1 MRNPVKCVL
10 SILYGHVLHGA
21 RHAIL
26 PHDMS
31 STTLFLEPD
40 KASALLAEARLG
52 DREAFASLVM
62 PYAPRLYRRALR
74 LTGNPSDAEDARQEA
89 LMKAF
94 TRLDQFSGNQNEF
107 QNDLNAWVTRITT
120 NASIDLL
127 RQRRDSKHVP
137 LETSDPESREN
148 FAEQVPARGENPEE
162 GYARREMRSLLT
174 RAITQL
180 PSDLRQ
186 VCLLRDVL
194 QYSTQEVAERLG
206 ISSVAV
212 RLRLFRAHRR
222 LHDELRVMLRRNHRK
237 TASCVS
243 AVRPA
248 PRPAVKKFV
257 PLSAMPECA
266 CGD

>member
-1 MRNPVKCVL
+1 MA
-10 SILYGHVLHGA
+10 YGRIPRGA
-21 RHAIL
+21 WHATL
-26 PHDMS
+26 PPDMS
-31 STTLFLEPD
+31 CTTLRLESSEP
-40 KASALLAEARLG
+40 STLLAEARLG
-52 DREAFASLVM
+52 NREAFATLVL
-62 PYAPRLYRRALR
+62 PYAPHLYRRALR
-74 LTGNPSDAEDARQEA
+74 LTGNPADAEDAQQEA

-94 TRLDQFSGNQNEF
+94 TRIEQFSGNQNEF

-137 LETSDPESREN
+137 LENSDPEAGEN
-148 FAEQVPARGENPEE
+148 FAEHLSAHGETPEE
-162 GYARREMRSLLT
+162 NYARHEMRSLLA

-186 VCLLRDVL
+186 TCLLRDVL

-222 LHDELRVMLRRNHRK
+222 LHDELRAVLRRNHRN
-237 TASCVS
+237 TASRAS
-243 AVRPA
+243 ASKSV
-248 PRPAVKKFV
+248 PRPTVKKFL
-257 PLSAMPECA
+257 PLRAMPECA

>member
-1 MRNPVKCVL
+1 
-10 SILYGHVLHGA
+10 
-21 RHAIL
+21 
-26 PHDMS
+26 
-31 STTLFLEPD
+31 
-40 KASALLAEARLG
+40 
-52 DREAFASLVM
+52 
-62 PYAPRLYRRALR
+62 
-74 LTGNPSDAEDARQEA
+74 
-89 LMKAF
+89 MKALK
-94 TRLDQFSGNQNEF
+94 RIDQFSGKQHEF

-137 LETSDPESREN
+137 LEYSDSEAGEN
-148 FAEQVPARGENPEE
+148 FAEHLPARGATPEE
-162 GYARREMRSLLT
+162 SYARREMRSLLA

-194 QYSTQEVAERLG
+194 QYSTQEVADRLG

-222 LHDELRVMLRRNHRK
+222 LHDELRVVLRRNHRK
-237 TASCVS
+237 TALRPS
-243 AVRPA
+243 ASRPA
-248 PRPAVKKFV
+248 PRPAIKKFL
-257 PLSAMPECA
+257 PLAAMSECA

>member
-1 MRNPVKCVL
+1 
-10 SILYGHVLHGA
+10 
-21 RHAIL
+21 
-26 PHDMS
+26 MS
-31 STTLFLEPD
+31 CTTLCLETTDP
-40 KASALLAEARLG
+40 SALLAEARLG
-52 DREAFASLVM
+52 NREAFAALVL

-74 LTGNPSDAEDARQEA
+74 LTGNPADAEDAQQDA
-89 LMKAF
+89 LMKAL
-94 TRLDQFSGNQNEF
+94 TRIDQFSGKQHEF
-107 QNDLNAWVTRITT
+107 QNDLNAWVARITT

-137 LETSDPESREN
+137 LENSDSEAGEN
-148 FAEQVPARGENPEE
+148 FAGHLAARGATPEE
-162 GYARREMRSLLT
+162 GYARREMRSLLA

-194 QYSTQEVAERLG
+194 QYSTQEVADRLG

-222 LHDELRVMLRRNHRK
+222 LHEELRTVLRRNNRK
-237 TASCVS
+237 TSSRASAS
-243 AVRPA
+243 KPA
-248 PRPAVKKFV
+248 PRRAVRKFL
-257 PLSAMPECA
+257 PLPTMPECV

>member
-1 MRNPVKCVL
+1 MACGYRL
-10 SILYGHVLHGA
+10 GGFW
-21 RHAIL
+21 HATL
-26 PHDMS
+26 PRDMS
-31 STTLFLEPD
+31 CTTLCLETIDP
-40 KASALLAEARLG
+40 SALLAEARLG
-52 DREAFASLVM
+52 NREAFATLVL

-74 LTGNPSDAEDARQEA
+74 LTGNPADAEDARQDA
-89 LMKAF
+89 LMKAL
-94 TRLDQFSGNQNEF
+94 TRIDQFSGKQREF
-107 QNDLNAWVTRITT
+107 HNDLNAWVTRIAS

-137 LETSDPESREN
+137 LENSDFEAGEN
-148 FAEQVPARGENPEE
+148 FAGHLSAHGATPEE
-162 GYARREMRSLLT
+162 SYARREMRSLLA

-194 QYSTQEVAERLG
+194 QYSTQEVADRLG

-222 LHDELRVMLRRNHRK
+222 LHDELRAVLRRNHRK
-237 TASCVS
+237 TPSRAPASK
-243 AVRPA
+243 PA
-248 PRPAVKKFV
+248 PSPTLKKLL
-257 PLSAMPECA
+257 PLSAVPNCA

>member
-1 MRNPVKCVL
+1 
-10 SILYGHVLHGA
+10 
-21 RHAIL
+21 
-26 PHDMS
+26 MS
-31 STTLFLEPD
+31 LQSREAST
-40 KASALLAEARLG
+40 LLAEARQG
-52 DREAFASLVM
+52 NREAFASLVL

-74 LTGNPSDAEDARQEA
+74 LTGNPADAEDAQQDA

-94 TRLDQFSGNQNEF
+94 TRIDQFSGSQNEF
-107 QNDLNAWVTRITT
+107 QNDFNAWVTRITT

-127 RQRRDSKHVP
+127 RQRRDSRHLP
-137 LETSDPESREN
+137 LENSDPESREN
-148 FAEQVPARGENPEE
+148 FAEHLSAHGDTPEE
-162 GYARREMRSLLT
+162 NYARCEMRSLLA

-186 VCLLRDVL
+186 ACLLRDVL

-222 LHDELRVMLRRNHRK
+222 LHDDLRAVLRRSHRK
-237 TASCVS
+237 PAARASAS
-243 AVRPA
+243 KTA
-248 PRPAVKKFV
+248 PRPTAKKFLRL
-257 PLSAMPECA
+257 PAIPECA

>member
-1 MRNPVKCVL
+1 
-10 SILYGHVLHGA
+10 
-21 RHAIL
+21 
-26 PHDMS
+26 MS
-31 STTLFLEPD
+31 STTLYLETPEP
-40 KASALLAEARLG
+40 SALLAQARLG
-52 DREAFASLVM
+52 NREAFAALVL

-74 LTGNPSDAEDARQEA
+74 LTGNPADAEDARQDA
-89 LMKAF
+89 LMKAL
-94 TRLDQFSGNQNEF
+94 TRIDQFSGKQHEF

-127 RQRRDSKHVP
+127 RQRRDSSHVP
-137 LETSDPESREN
+137 LENSDSEAGEN
-148 FAEQVPARGENPEE
+148 FVEHLSAHGATPEE
-162 GYARREMRSLLT
+162 SYARREMRSLLA

-222 LHDELRVMLRRNHRK
+222 LHEELRTVLRRNHRK
-237 TASCVS
+237 TAS
-243 AVRPA
+243 RPFASRSA
-248 PRPAVKKFV
+248 PRPAIKKFL
-257 PLSAMPECA
+257 PLRAMPECA

>member
-1 MRNPVKCVL
+1 MCLQTHEP
-10 SILYGHVLHGA
+10 
-21 RHAIL
+21 
-26 PHDMS
+26 
-31 STTLFLEPD
+31 ST
-40 KASALLAEARLG
+40 LLAEARLG
-52 DREAFASLVM
+52 DREAFAALVL

-74 LTGNPSDAEDARQEA
+74 LTGNPADAEDAQQEA
-89 LMKAF
+89 LTKAF
-94 TRLDQFSGNQNEF
+94 TRIDQFSGNQNEF

-137 LETSDPESREN
+137 LENNDPEAGEN
-148 FAEQVPARGENPEE
+148 FAERLSAHGDTPEE
-162 GYARREMRSLLT
+162 NYARREMRSLLA

-186 VCLLRDVL
+186 ACLLRDVL

-222 LHDELRVMLRRNHRK
+222 LHDELRAVLQRNRRK
-237 TASCVS
+237 TASRVPAPNS
-243 AVRPA
+243 A
-248 PRPAVKKFV
+248 PRPAAKKFLQL
-257 PLSAMPECA
+257 PAMPECA

>member
-1 MRNPVKCVL
+1 
-10 SILYGHVLHGA
+10 
-21 RHAIL
+21 
-26 PHDMS
+26 MS
-31 STTLFLEPD
+31 CTTLYLEPPGP
-40 KASALLAEARLG
+40 STLLAEARLG
-52 DREAFASLVM
+52 NREAFAALVL

-74 LTGNPSDAEDARQEA
+74 LTGNPADAEDAQQEA

-94 TRLDQFSGNQNEF
+94 
-107 QNDLNAWVTRITT
+107 TRITT

-137 LETSDPESREN
+137 LETSDPEAGEN
-148 FAEQVPARGENPEE
+148 FAEHLAAHGETPEE
-162 GYARREMRSLLT
+162 NYARREMRSLLA

-186 VCLLRDVL
+186 ACLLRDVL

-222 LHDELRVMLRRNHRK
+222 LHDELRAVLRRNHQK
-237 TASCVS
+237 TPSRASAS
-243 AVRPA
+243 KPA
-248 PRPAVKKFV
+248 PRPAVKKFLRL
-257 PLSAMPECA
+257 PAMPECA